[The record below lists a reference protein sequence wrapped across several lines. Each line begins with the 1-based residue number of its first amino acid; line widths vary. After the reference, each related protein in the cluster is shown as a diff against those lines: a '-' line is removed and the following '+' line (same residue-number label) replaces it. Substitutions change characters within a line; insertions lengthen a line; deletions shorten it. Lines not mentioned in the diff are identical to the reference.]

1 MKNRN
6 ETDSLNELII
16 LQEQKYD
23 NELQLLREQFQV
35 AYESLKPISLI
46 KSLFHEVTAAPEIKN
61 DMVSNVIG
69 LGTGFLSK
77 KLLTD
82 ASHSPVKRMIGTVVQ
97 FAIANLVSK
106 NSDTIKTIGGNLL
119 KHFFNKRKSKKRF
132 ENPYNS

>member
-23 NELQLLREQFQV
+23 MDLELLKEQFHV
-35 AYESLKPISLI
+35 AYESLKPINLI
-46 KSLFHEVTAAPEIKN
+46 KSLFHEVTASPEIKN

-77 KLLTD
+77 KLLID
-82 ASHSPVKRMIGTVVQ
+82 GSHNPAKRVFGTLIQ
-97 FAIANLVSK
+97 FAVTNLVSK
-106 NSDTIKTIGGNLL
+106 HSDNIKTIVGNLL
-119 KHFFNKRKSKKRF
+119 KYFFAKNK
-132 ENPYNS
+132 N